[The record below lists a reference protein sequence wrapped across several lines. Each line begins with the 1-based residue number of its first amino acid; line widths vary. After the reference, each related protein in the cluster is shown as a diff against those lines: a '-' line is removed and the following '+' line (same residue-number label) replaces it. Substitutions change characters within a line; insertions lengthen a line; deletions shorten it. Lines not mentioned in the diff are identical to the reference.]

1 MRKLRHS
8 KFSVSFSPV
17 DIVLMV
23 LFLVLLVHAGIT
35 LFSEQ
40 AASQERTDI
49 DIVLRT
55 SAAAIFG
62 YFLSAQTTAKPT
74 SSATGSS
81 ATVISSTV
89 TTTDA
94 PQNAIGFQ
102 TSETGAQLVSG
113 NAQSSSGEPDCRNT
127 RILFLSAVGG
137 ICLIFLLLLRHCE
150 TVPESAAATISQFR
164 DFIAAS
170 IGFLI
175 SCGKNRST

>member
-1 MRKLRHS
+1 MRKLRRS
-8 KFSVSFSPV
+8 KFSVSFTSV

-40 AASQERTDI
+40 TASQERTAI

-74 SSATGSS
+74 SSATAS
-81 ATVISSTV
+81 AAISISSTV
-89 TTTDA
+89 QPTNA

-102 TSETGAQLVSG
+102 TSEPGAQLVPG
-113 NAQSSSGEPDCRNT
+113 NAQSTTSEPDCRNT

-175 SCGKNRST
+175 SCGKKQST